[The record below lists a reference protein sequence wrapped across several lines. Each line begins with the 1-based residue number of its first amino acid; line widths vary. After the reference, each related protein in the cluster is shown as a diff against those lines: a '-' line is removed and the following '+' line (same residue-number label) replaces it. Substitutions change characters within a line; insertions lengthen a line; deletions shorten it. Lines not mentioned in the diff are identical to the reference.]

1 MVEEIQKKC
10 VALQEMLSSKG
21 LYSTHVWCGINW
33 LSSCNVS
40 FMLNWRTDNKDG
52 KSYDKIIKGV
62 DLDGVY
68 SAAVSF
74 INDMPSAEQ
83 AKKNAFMA
91 KMAELI
97 EMGKDIGVEGF
108 VNPLTEMMK
117 TLSENALE
125 DLR

>member
-10 VALQEMLSSKG
+10 VALQEMLRDKG
-21 LYSTHVWCGINW
+21 VYSTHVWLGINW

-40 FMLNWRTDNKDG
+40 FMLNWRTDNNDG
-52 KSYDKIIKGV
+52 KHHDHLVKGH
-62 DLDGVY
+62 DLDGAY
-68 SAAVSF
+68 AAAVAF

-97 EMGKDIGVEGF
+97 EMGKDIGVDGF

-125 DLR
+125 DMR